1 MNGPAS
7 ILAGLFFIEQAACHA
22 QVNQERPG
30 TATADK
36 EVLTAAFHAFQGLA
50 GQGGCK
56 TVCRRILD
64 EPGQAYFNGRNGL
77 SPDTLVEEGPYRFY
91 FR

>member
-22 QVNQERPG
+22 QMDQKGPG
-30 TATADK
+30 TAAADK
-36 EVLTAAFHAFQGLA
+36 EVLAAAFHAFQGLA